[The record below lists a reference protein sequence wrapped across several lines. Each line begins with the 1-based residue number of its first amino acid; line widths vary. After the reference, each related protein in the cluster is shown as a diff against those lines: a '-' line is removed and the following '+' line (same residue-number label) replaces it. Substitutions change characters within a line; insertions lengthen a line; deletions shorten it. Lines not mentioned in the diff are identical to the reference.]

1 MGRLADRYPAVSCP
15 AGTGNGKR
23 LAAPFP
29 AAAFLVGRIDSAAKN
44 PQDHGVFP
52 GGSPPPSC
60 ARVEGVEMKV
70 VCSFSLLLR
79 LAFWLT
85 AVALVAGVALG
96 QPGDT
101 APPTPDTTP
110 VVVAHGEEVR

>member
-1 MGRLADRYPAVSCP
+1 
-15 AGTGNGKR
+15 
-23 LAAPFP
+23 
-29 AAAFLVGRIDSAAKN
+29 
-44 PQDHGVFP
+44 
-52 GGSPPPSC
+52 
-60 ARVEGVEMKV
+60 MKV

>member
-1 MGRLADRYPAVSCP
+1 MRRFADRYPAVSVP
-15 AGTGNGKR
+15 AGTGNGKH
-23 LAAPFP
+23 LAALFP
-29 AAAFLVGRIDSAAKN
+29 AIALLVSRIDYAAKK
-44 PQDHGVFP
+44 PPDHEAFP
-52 GGSPPPSC
+52 GGPLPPSC
-60 ARVEGVEMKV
+60 ATVEGVEMKV

-101 APPTPDTTP
+101 APPAPDTP
-110 VVVAHGEEVR
+110 VVVAHGDQVR